1 MLDFD
6 SIYRRYWPDVLRFS
20 LYLCGNTAEAEDL
33 AATTFLRALTSTRP
47 VRLPS
52 IKAYLFVVAR
62 NLYRDHLRRIAKH
75 RSHALTDSH
84 PDLRGG
90 PDGPMEQREELA
102 TTLVAL
108 QQLCEDDRE
117 VLSMAAFDELPQ
129 AEIAAALGVS
139 VSTIKVRIHRA
150 RMRLHGI
157 LKGLGSE
164 S

>member
-62 NLYRDHLRRIAKH
+62 NLYRDHLRRIIKL
-75 RSHALTDSH
+75 RSHELTDTH
-84 PDLRGG
+84 PDPRGG
-90 PDGPMEQREELA
+90 PDEPMEQREELA
-102 TTLVAL
+102 TTLAAL
-108 QQLCEDDRE
+108 QQLREEDRE

-150 RMRLHGI
+150 RMRLNEI
-157 LKGLGSE
+157 LKDLRSE

>member
-6 SIYRRYWPDVLRFS
+6 TIYRRHWPDVLRFS
-20 LYLCGNTAEAEDL
+20 TYLCGNTAEAEDL

-62 NLYRDHLRRIAKH
+62 NLYRDDLRRLATR
-75 RSHALTDSH
+75 RSHELTDTH
-84 PDLRGG
+84 PDPHGG
-90 PDGPMEQREELA
+90 PSGPLEQREELA
-102 TTLVAL
+102 TTLAAL
-108 QQLCEDDRE
+108 QRLREEDRE
-117 VLSMAAFDELPQ
+117 VLSITAFDELPQ

-150 RMRLHGI
+150 RMRLHEI
-157 LKGLGSE
+157 LNEQRSE